1 MRDWN
6 AEIERRLEGRI
17 TMRFGNQ
24 YARFEGLRPSE
35 LKAWMEEGLV
45 QNDKHNHAPEL
56 KELADLPDEEI
67 ELEGYVIF
75 QPRDDYRLSVDA
87 VRVKKPN
94 MIDERLLDRWA
105 GSADIV
111 RFEGQ
116 ELDAP
121 VYFWWD

>member
-1 MRDWN
+1 MKDWN

-35 LKAWMEEGLV
+35 LKAWMGEGLV
-45 QNDKHNHAPEL
+45 KDDQHNLAPKL
-56 KELADLPDEEI
+56 SELAELDDEVV

-75 QPRDDYRLSVDA
+75 QPREDYRLSIDA
-87 VRVKKPN
+87 VRVKKP
-94 MIDERLLDRWA
+94 DEISEDLLNKWA
-105 GSADIV
+105 ATADIV
-111 RFEGQ
+111 RFEGK
-116 ELDAP
+116 ELNAP